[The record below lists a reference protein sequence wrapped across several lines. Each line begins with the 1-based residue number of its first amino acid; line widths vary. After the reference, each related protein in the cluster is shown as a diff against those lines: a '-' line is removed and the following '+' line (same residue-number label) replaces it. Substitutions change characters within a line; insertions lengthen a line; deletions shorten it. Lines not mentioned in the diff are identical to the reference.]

1 MDIEEPE
8 GRIIEPGGFLAE
20 KVAKHLSIS
29 VGKALPRELSVD
41 VSHNDANC
49 WILLNVSA
57 IEGPLQSTIG
67 NGHGNLEIWYGCRV
81 LSSGRAVYPENSSIS
96 AMGFS
101 R

>member
-1 MDIEEPE
+1 MDIGEPE
-8 GRIIEPGGFLAE
+8 GRIESGGVLGEKAE
-20 KVAKHLSIS
+20 KHLSFS

-57 IEGPLQSTIG
+57 IEGPLHSTIG
-67 NGHGNLEIWYGCRV
+67 NGPGNLEIWYGCGV
-81 LSSGRAVYPENSSIS
+81 LSSGRAVSSENSSIS